1 MENENQSNSRFI
13 LFLVL
18 SALIFLGWSYA
29 NDKLFPQQKPKPGNA
44 PSSANSQSTQAP
56 VPVSSPVAVAA
67 ASGQSPN
74 APLVATLPITE
85 ARDIKVVSDL
95 WQAVFSNTGAVLNE
109 WKMVKLADGK
119 LLDADKGGVTLVS
132 AQHSQEFGGSFRF
145 FIPSDKQLETDLNAA
160 RFSIDGGVSSDLT
173 IASGETKELGFRY
186 DNNGISARKKIIF
199 KGFSPAGE
207 SGYNFDFQAEVTRN
221 GQPVEAY
228 VVIGPNFG
236 DQSVTEV
243 STYKHAPQIS
253 YAVGTRISREQG
265 TDIKNA
271 GPKPIGDVAWAAVD
285 DNYFA
290 MALVPPQS
298 VPAVGLNV
306 QRLEKHN
313 GKDVERNY
321 VSVALRVQPGQVN
334 HIYAGPKAIDT
345 LEQVSL
351 KFGLGNKSAGLD
363 DIVSYGLL
371 DFVRWMVKPIA
382 RFMLWALRQINLF
395 THNWGWSIVALTVLL
410 NMFFFPL
417 RWRSSVMMKRAA
429 AMQPRM
435 KELQDEMR
443 RLDKNDP
450 RVMEL
455 QRKQLELMKE
465 GNPLMGCLPL
475 LLQMPFFMAVFAIL
489 TVSIEVRHAPFFGWL
504 KDLSAP
510 DPYWLLPIIMCV
522 TMIAQ
527 TALTPTTADP
537 VQKKVSYIMPV
548 ILTYF
553 FFVSAPAGLV
563 LYWMV
568 GNLVGVG
575 QQFIINKVT
584 GSTPPS
590 GSTPAVNAPKS
601 SAQTGKKKNK
611 EALAN

>member
-1 MENENQSNSRFI
+1 MENEKQSNPRFI
-13 LFLVL
+13 LFIAL
-18 SALIFLGWSYA
+18 SFLIFLGWQYA
-29 NDKLFPQQKPKPGNA
+29 YEKLYPTPKESQGKA
-44 PSSANSQSTQAP
+44 SSAPPNQASPSAEPTSSVVAQSEQTQPP
-56 VPVSSPVAVAA
+56 VTPATAA
-67 ASGQSPN
+67 TPTAQ
-74 APLVATLPITE
+74 VE
-85 ARDIKVVSDL
+85 AREIAVKTDL
-95 WQAVFSNTGAVLNE
+95 WHAVLSNQGAVLTE
-109 WKMVKLADGK
+109 WTMTKFTDGQ
-119 LLDADKGGVTLVS
+119 LIDAQKGGVKLISSTLSREV
-132 AQHSQEFGGSFRF
+132 GGFFRF
-145 FIPSDKQLETDLNAA
+145 YIPSDRALEQQLNNAP
-160 RFSIDGGVSSDLT
+160 FSIENFSGQELLIQSGEKKEIHFNYQDNGVVARKQIVFKGQGIDN
-173 IASGETKELGFRY
+173 ASGY
-186 DNNGISARKKIIF
+186 D
-199 KGFSPAGE
+199 
-207 SGYNFDFQAEVTRN
+207 FDFQAEVSRN

-228 VVIGPNFG
+228 IVIGPNFG
-236 DQSVTEV
+236 DQSVVEV
-243 STYKHAPQIS
+243 STYKHAPQIT
-253 YAVGTRISREQG
+253 YAQSGSVSREQG
-265 TDIKNA
+265 ANIKDS
-271 GPKPIGDVAWAAVD
+271 GSKPLGTVSWAAVD

-290 MALVPPQS
+290 MAFVPPQP
-298 VPAVGLNV
+298 VPAVGLDV
-306 QRLEKHN
+306 SRTDTIN
-313 GKDVERNY
+313 GKPYQRDL
-321 VSVALRVQPGQVN
+321 VSVALRINPGQIN
-334 HIYAGPKAIDT
+334 RLYAGPKALDT
-345 LEQVSL
+345 LGQVSAN
-351 KFGLGNKSAGLD
+351 FGLGNQSAGLE

-382 RFMLWALRQINLF
+382 RFMLLALRQINQF
-395 THNWGWSIVALTVLL
+395 THNWGWSIVVLTVLL

-417 RWRSSVMMKRAA
+417 RWRSSKMMKKAA

-443 RLDKNDP
+443 KLDKNDP
-450 RVMEL
+450 RVLEL

-504 KDLSAP
+504 QDLSAP

-575 QQFIINKVT
+575 QQFVINKLT
-584 GSTPPS
+584 ASTPPAA
-590 GSTPAVNAPKS
+590 PVAVAAS
-601 SAQTGKKKNK
+601 SLSAGKRKG
-611 EALAN
+611 